1 MHVELDRIAI
11 EDVGAN
17 PERLAQAIHHQ
28 LPGLQGAV
36 PVYDIARALD
46 IEEIRDEA
54 LSGFEGALITPPEK
68 GTGSIL
74 VNATSPRQRRRYTV
88 AHELAHFLN
97 PWHKPVT
104 PDGFRCTGADMLVT
118 SGASRHQRQEAEANR
133 FAIELL
139 APERRVA
146 PYLSGA
152 AELAKAVA
160 LAVDFDIS
168 KEAAARRYVALH
180 DETLAVL
187 FVRGATVRYVDRPP
201 DFPLLSFWNGDRLP
215 RTGGLGMEWDEL
227 DTRDWLKTTRP
238 VELSAQMLRQADDYA
253 ILLLRAENTADD
265 EEDETGVDEA
275 PTFPRR

>member
-1 MHVELDRIAI
+1 MQVELDRMTI

-17 PERLAQAIHHQ
+17 PERLAQTIHDQ
-28 LPGLQGAV
+28 LPGLEGAV

-46 IEEIRDEA
+46 IEEIREEA
-54 LSGFEGALITPPEK
+54 LTSFEGALITPPEK
-68 GTGSIL
+68 GRGAIL

-88 AHELAHFLN
+88 GHELGHFLN
-97 PWHKPVT
+97 PWHKPT
-104 PDGFRCTGADMLVT
+104 APEGFRCTGADMLVS
-118 SGASRHQRQEAEANR
+118 SGAGRHQRQEAEANR

-139 APERRVA
+139 APERHVA

-152 AELAKAVA
+152 ADLAKAVA
-160 LAVDFDIS
+160 LATDFDIS

-187 FVRGATVRYVDRPP
+187 LVRGATVRYVDRPP
-201 DFPLLSFWNGDRLP
+201 DFPILGFWNGDRLP
-215 RTGGLGMEWDEL
+215 HTGGLGMEWDEL
-227 DTRDWLKTTRP
+227 DARDWLRATRR

-253 ILLLRAENTADD
+253 ILLLRAETTADD
-265 EEDETGVDEA
+265 EEDGTGVDEA

>member
-1 MHVELDRIAI
+1 LC
-11 EDVGAN
+11 
-17 PERLAQAIHHQ
+17 
-28 LPGLQGAV
+28 
-36 PVYDIARALD
+36 
-46 IEEIRDEA
+46 
-54 LSGFEGALITPPEK
+54 
-68 GTGSIL
+68 
-74 VNATSPRQRRRYTV
+74 PRS
-88 AHELAHFLN
+88 L
-97 PWHKPVT
+97 
-104 PDGFRCTGADMLVT
+104 G
-118 SGASRHQRQEAEANR
+118 
-133 FAIELL
+133 
-139 APERRVA
+139 A

-152 AELAKAVA
+152 ADLAKAVA

-201 DFPLLSFWNGDRLP
+201 DFPVLSFWNGDRLP
-215 RTGGLGMEWDEL
+215 HTSGLGIEWDEL

-265 EEDETGVDEA
+265 EADETGVDEA

>member
-1 MHVELDRIAI
+1 MHVELERMAI

-17 PERLAQAIHHQ
+17 PERLAKAIHDQ
-28 LPGLQGAV
+28 LPGLEGAV

-74 VNATSPRQRRRYTV
+74 VNATSQRQRRRYTV
-88 AHELAHFLN
+88 GHELGHFLN
-97 PWHKPVT
+97 PWHKPT
-104 PDGFRCTGADMLVT
+104 APEGFRCTGADMLVT
-118 SGASRHQRQEAEANR
+118 SGASRHQQQEAEANR

-139 APERRVA
+139 APERHVA

-152 AELAKAVA
+152 ADLANKAVA
-160 LAVDFDIS
+160 LATDFDIS

-187 FVRGATVRYVDRPP
+187 FARGATVRYVDRPP
-201 DFPLLSFWNGDRLP
+201 DFPALSFWNGDRLP
-215 RTGGLGMEWDEL
+215 QHVKEDNPFY
-227 DTRDWLKTTRP
+227 RDPSFR
-238 VELSAQMLRQADDYA
+238 EYFD
-253 ILLLRAENTADD
+253 
-265 EEDETGVDEA
+265 G
-275 PTFPRR
+275 